1 MQHALLPA
9 LLATAAAVAAP
20 AAAADRHSLVQ
31 VVCEPGARYFS
42 VETVI
47 VETDELPL
55 GTLSSGNGLRTLR
68 SLQDNP
74 ATCDV
79 AGRRVETRVL
89 RIYEPGERGR
99 AAGIESGLIIVAVD
113 GRQIAELNST
123 HRVDPA
129 PRGRVTVMAHSI
141 GRCGVIDAQVIGEPA
156 LGHEIIAEDCSE
168 KLFQELG
175 LRAK

>member
-1 MQHALLPA
+1 MRRALLPI
-9 LLATAAAVAAP
+9 LLAASAAGTP
-20 AAAADRHSLVQ
+20 AAAEQHSLVQ

-47 VETDELPL
+47 VETDELRL
-55 GTLSSGNGLRTLR
+55 GNLSNGNGLRTLR
-68 SLQDNP
+68 SLQDQP

-89 RIYEPGERGR
+89 RIYEPSERGR
-99 AAGIESGLIIVAVD
+99 AAGIESGLIVVAVD

-123 HRVDPA
+123 HRADPA
-129 PRGRVTVMAHSI
+129 PRGRVTVGAHSI
-141 GRCGVIDAQVIGEPA
+141 GRCGVVRAQLIGEPD

-175 LRAK
+175 LAQ